1 VRFRA
6 MVQDTSPSPEMYLS
20 KLEGNKCGGW
30 GIANETVGEGVDYSY
45 ADLQECTV
53 VWAVNVPGEN
63 RWSVEEIAG
72 TAGTSRTRFAMN
84 FHSF

>member
-1 VRFRA
+1 
-6 MVQDTSPSPEMYLS
+6 MYLS

-72 TAGTSRTRFAMN
+72 TAGTSRTRFAKN
-84 FHSF
+84 LHSF

>member
-1 VRFRA
+1 MRFRA

-30 GIANETVGEGVDYSY
+30 GIADEATREDVDYSY

-53 VWAVNVPGEN
+53 VWAVSVPGEN
-63 RWSVEEIAG
+63 QWSLEELGMCSMRIV
-72 TAGTSRTRFAMN
+72 RN
-84 FHSF
+84 FH